1 MPEKA
6 PAGQLPRS
14 VDIIADNDLV
24 DKCKVQA
31 LFVQSW
37 ELDIVLAFCLLK
49 VKSQNKEP
57 LGSPS
62 NWVSSETAY
71 FKQKACVKVA

>member
-24 DKCKVQA
+24 DLCKVCCLQWMGFPSYIYYKVEVA
-31 LFVQSW
+31 PYFHLFEVIDLSTARPS
-37 ELDIVLAFCLLK
+37 VLVFMIYASL
-49 VKSQNKEP
+49 
-57 LGSPS
+57 
-62 NWVSSETAY
+62 A
-71 FKQKACVKVA
+71 